1 MKKKNIVL
9 GLFLS
14 AGLIV
19 AGAATLYNVENN
31 KNSLEVKASAVEPN
45 DLFASIYSDD
55 WNNTTYVEGFNHVLI
70 TLSGTAHGLGDSTIS
85 DQDTLSNFYI
95 NGSPLINDGSV
106 LFTWGGQ
113 NWFRVV
119 YPVSKISSGA
129 GCTLEVATGA
139 TVGESVLFGF
149 TLTLDSNLKWQFTS
163 WANDFQFDDPVNA
176 TYKSIFSDAYNNGTH
191 TTGYNRLLITY
202 NGPAHG
208 NPAAIRDLA
217 GLKKYDAYVLIDGVP
232 ISTYQGGQTQITAWT
247 DQTWVQFI
255 YPDTA
260 VSVGSTLTINEG
272 CKVGNAVFE
281 KIEFKLNSDNKWVRM
296 NYIADDSLIKNSDY
310 VLFTPSDFGSHT
322 NSDWP
327 FYLQN
332 AAQLNNLNFG
342 IQFNLTL
349 TETQLDGY
357 QTLRFGTS
365 LTGYEYLQLLI
376 NYKVNTYINRFNGV
390 NSNVQSSIATIS
402 VTADET
408 HLFEFY
414 SIMVGE
420 NSVRFLLGIDGL
432 LIFKTDALDATGASC
447 TSAALFKGTVADADQ
462 AFSQCDTTKTA
473 AINRFYS
480 KKLANPVGNTWMEK
494 YQSAKAYHDTYLT
507 ANQQTALANE
517 GAYAGICSAYQ
528 LLAAEALT
536 EYKNTAKS
544 ELNNYVQEQDYT
556 ASDWQTIQGI
566 MSDGCDDID
575 DATTVEQVDQILS
588 DCKDQIDAIQS
599 TADLLQEAI
608 ANAKTELA
616 NYVDPN
622 NYREAQQNQLANIL
636 SNAYLQLD
644 GAESIEEVN
653 DIVAGNK
660 DLIDTLKTAAE
671 YEAEELAAYK
681 VEKKSFLDTYEEQLL
696 PDYREAEQQQITQ
709 GVAQAKIAIDA
720 ATSIEAVDQIISNL
734 ETQLTQLKTKAQ
746 YEAEEAQALA
756 DAKAAAKADLEAY
769 KADVVYRLEEQQ
781 QRAQI
786 IADCESL
793 IDNMTNYSDIPQI
806 SVEVNAAKAQID
818 ALLTKAQHDAAE
830 ARDVTNAINALP
842 DLTID
847 NYLSNEQVI
856 VAARNAY
863 NALSPEGKALVGNL
877 MVLEIIEAR
886 LAELKAE
893 KANAEEVEALINQIG
908 TVNST
913 QACKNKIDAAYNAYQ
928 ALNNEE
934 KRMVS
939 NKDVLDSAL
948 TNFDNALGISRQA
961 ALDDIDDFV
970 YSLNMKKYSKENQ
983 EYIEQLAE
991 EAKDLVQAQTYSDNL
1006 AQIVADFK
1014 AAVNEIPQKKESKKG
1029 CGGSIVA
1036 TSVILS
1042 ALALSGA
1049 CLLTIKKRKED

>member
-19 AGAATLYNVENN
+19 AGAATLFNVGKE
-31 KNSLEVKASAVEPN
+31 NSLEVKASAVEPN

-139 TVGESVLFGF
+139 TVGDSVLFGF
-149 TLTLDSNLKWQFTS
+149 TLTLDTNLKWQFTS
-163 WANDFQFDDPVNA
+163 WSNDFHFDDPVNA

-296 NYIADDSLIKNSDY
+296 NYIADDSLVKNSDY

-327 FYLQN
+327 FYIQN
-332 AAQLNNLNFG
+332 ATQLNGLNFG
-342 IQFNLTL
+342 LQFNLTL

-390 NSNVQSSIATIS
+390 SGNIQSSVANIS

-447 TSAALFKGTVADADQ
+447 STVALFKGTVTDADQ
-462 AFSQCDTTKTA
+462 AFSQCDTTKTT

-480 KKLANPVGNTWMEK
+480 RRLANPVGNTWMEK
-494 YQSAKAYHDTYLT
+494 YQNAKAYHDTYLT
-507 ANQQTALANE
+507 ANQQVGLANE

-536 EYKNTAKS
+536 EYKTTAKS
-544 ELNNYVQEQDYT
+544 ELNNYVQEQDYS
-556 ASDWQTIQGI
+556 ASDWQTILGI

-575 DATTVEQVDQILS
+575 NATTVEQVDEILS
-588 DCKDQIDAIQS
+588 DCKEQIDAIQS
-599 TADLLQEAI
+599 VDDILQEAI

-616 NYVDPN
+616 NYVDPDD
-622 NYREAQQNQLANIL
+622 YREAQQTQLANIL
-636 SNAYLQLD
+636 SNAYLLLD
-644 GAESIEEVN
+644 RAESVEEVN

-660 DLIDTLKTAAE
+660 ELIDNLKTAAE

-681 VEKKSFLDTYEEQLL
+681 VEKKSFLDTRKEQLL
-696 PDYREAEQQQITQ
+696 PDYREAEQQLITQ
-709 GVAQAKIAIDA
+709 DVAQAKVAIDA
-720 ATSIEAVDQIISNL
+720 ASSIAEIDQIISNL
-734 ETQLTQLKTKAQ
+734 ESQLTQLKTKAQ
-746 YEAEEAQALA
+746 YDE
-756 DAKAAAKADLEAY
+756 
-769 KADVVYRLEEQQ
+769 
-781 QRAQI
+781 
-786 IADCESL
+786 
-793 IDNMTNYSDIPQI
+793 
-806 SVEVNAAKAQID
+806 
-818 ALLTKAQHDAAE
+818 AE
-830 ARDVTNAINALP
+830 AREVTNAINSLP

-847 NYLSNEQVI
+847 NYLENEQAI
-856 VAARNAY
+856 VAARNAF
-863 NALSPEGKALVGNL
+863 NSLSSEGKALVGNL

-893 KANAEEVEALINQIG
+893 KANAEEVENLINQIG
-908 TVNST
+908 NIDST
-913 QACKNKIDAAYNAYQ
+913 QACKNRIDAAYTAYN

-934 KRMVS
+934 KQMVS
-939 NKDVLDSAL
+939 NKDTLDRAL
-948 TNFDNALGISRQA
+948 SNYETALGISRQA
-961 ALDDIDDFV
+961 ALDDIDDFID
-970 YSLNMKKYSKENQ
+970 SLNMKKYTKKNR

-991 EAKDLVQAQTYSDNL
+991 EAKANVQAQEYSDNL

-1014 AAVNEIPQKKESKKG
+1014 TAVNEIPQKKEAKKG
-1029 CGGSIVA
+1029 CGGSVIA
-1036 TSVILS
+1036 TSVVLS
-1042 ALALSGA
+1042 TLALSGL
-1049 CLLTIKKRKED
+1049 CLLSIKKGKED